1 MCPLLVVHG
10 SLPVNVK
17 SKVRLG
23 LKSFG
28 RGTRIVIANADDD
41 TGFRSI
47 VYTKDGTSDGAI
59 WGMIESGGEAHS
71 DTV

>member
-1 MCPLLVVHG
+1 MCPILVVHG

-28 RGTRIVIANADDD
+28 RGDRIVIVNADDD
-41 TGFRSI
+41 DMGF
-47 VYTKDGTSDGAI
+47 K
-59 WGMIESGGEAHS
+59 
-71 DTV
+71 